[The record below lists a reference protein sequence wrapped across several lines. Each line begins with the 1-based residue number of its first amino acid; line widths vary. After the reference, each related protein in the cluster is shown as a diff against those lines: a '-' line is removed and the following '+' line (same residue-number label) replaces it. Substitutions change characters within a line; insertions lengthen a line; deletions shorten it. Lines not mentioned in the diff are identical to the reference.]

1 MSSVFRLLY
10 GLLTVVNDEMC
21 TRVNLYCY
29 WMRLEHLQL
38 VMVRSTVVLN
48 YILYSLNRTNWSKH
62 NIIISTVIVEH
73 FDTIQIS
80 IVWDMDWYISII
92 EIYAYQIRMM
102 YIFEQNHKYG
112 THTHLYIRTRQK
124 HNFRFPWLK
133 SNIE

>member
-38 VMVRSTVVLN
+38 VMVGSTVVLN

-62 NIIISTVIVEH
+62 NIFISTVIVEH
-73 FDTIQIS
+73 IDIMEIS
-80 IVWDMDWYISII
+80 IVWDMDWYIRRYNWNLCVLNENNVYLYNTHALI
-92 EIYAYQIRMM
+92 
-102 YIFEQNHKYG
+102 H
-112 THTHLYIRTRQK
+112 THTSK
-124 HNFRFPWLK
+124 HNFRFPSLK